1 VSRLEH
7 DRHPEW
13 LEMGPNA
20 VGDFGRE
27 TFLNLE
33 ATGVAVQHA
42 GELGNP
48 DDAVAGKIRDVRLAD
63 DRRHVMLAMGEKRDV
78 LEKDDVVVTPDLFER
93 SFQMHRG
100 LFFVAPAI
108 LAPSPCNAFGRIDQA
123 FSVRIVSCPAQQGTN
138 GFFNLGG
145 DDLPRDVLTGEAAKV
160 WRK

>member
-1 VSRLEH
+1 MSRLEH
-7 DRHPEW
+7 DGHPEW

-42 GELGNP
+42 GELGNA
-48 DDAVAGKIRDVRLAD
+48 DDAVAGKICDVRLAD

-78 LEKDDVVVTPDLFER
+78 LEKDDVVVTAGVLKR

-108 LAPSPCNAFGRIDQA
+108 LPPSPCNAFGRVDQA
-123 FSVRIVSCPAQQGTN
+123 FSVRIVSRPAQQGTN
-138 GFFNLGG
+138 GFFNLRG
-145 DDLPRDVLTGEAAKV
+145 DGLPRDVLTGEPAKV
-160 WRK
+160 WCK